1 MSNLDEIQ
9 LQDLYVILS
18 SIYELHDN
26 WNRKALLFYGHEWN
40 CVFASVIAVW
50 KWRIAPQNTPFAIL
64 LEIVI
69 HTCFYISAFLRMWA
83 FMYMYVYYAWLI
95 FAYGHIIQ
103 GNFLVAVMLIF
114 FSHSVTW
121 AGPETPQSACC
132 ICTLFKILY
141 GVQSHL
147 STIKVFSYTCCLF
160 PGSLLIVACFNA
172 VVDLNCGIIV
182 CT

>member
-1 MSNLDEIQ
+1 MKLCVCICN
-9 LQDLYVILS
+9 S
-18 SIYELHDN
+18 SL
-26 WNRKALLFYGHEWN
+26 KVKN
-40 CVFASVIAVW
+40 CTTEYTICH
-50 KWRIAPQNTPFAIL
+50 
-64 LEIVI
+64 IVRDCDSYML

-160 PGSLLIVACFNA
+160 SGSLLIVACFNA
-172 VVDLNCGIIV
+172 VVDLNCGIIL
-182 CT
+182 